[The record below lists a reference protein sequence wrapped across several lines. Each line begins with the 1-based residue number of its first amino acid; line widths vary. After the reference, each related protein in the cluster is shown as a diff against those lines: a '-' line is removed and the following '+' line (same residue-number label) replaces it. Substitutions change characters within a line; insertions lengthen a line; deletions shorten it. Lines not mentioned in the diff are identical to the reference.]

1 MLNTVSLIGRLAA
14 DPTVR
19 QTSAGVVVSFRMAVQ
34 RPTKDKIADFFNVSA
49 FGKTAE
55 YVSNYVAKGR
65 LVVVNGRLETNAYTN
80 KEGVNVQTVQIV
92 ANSVNALERGDN
104 APEGNRL
111 EVDAPR
117 MAKSGPVDDITD
129 PFAD

>member
-19 QTSAGVVVSFRMAVQ
+19 ETSAGIVVSFRLAVQ
-34 RPTKDKIADFFNVSA
+34 RPTKDKTADFFNVSA

-55 YVSNYVAKGR
+55 YISNYVTKGR
-65 LVVVNGRLETNAYTN
+65 LVVVNGRLETNAYIN

-104 APEGNRL
+104 TPEGNRS

-117 MAKSGPVDDITD
+117 MAKSGPVDDIAD

>member
-14 DPTVR
+14 DPITR
-19 QTSAGVVVSFRMAVQ
+19 QTSAGVVVSFRVAVQ
-34 RPTKDKIADFFNVSA
+34 RPTKDKAADFFNVSA

-65 LVVVNGRLETNAYTN
+65 LVVINGRLEVNSYKN
-80 KEGVNVQTVQIV
+80 KEGVDVQSVQVV
-92 ANSVNALERGDN
+92 ANTVNALERGDTAHEGGDN
-104 APEGNRL
+104 RVAVAP
-111 EVDAPR
+111 
-117 MAKSGPVDDITD
+117 AKQVGTLDDISD